1 MTATTEHPKVFISY
15 SWSTPE
21 HEQFVVDLATTLRNH
36 GIDAVLDKWDLKPGH
51 DKYVFM
57 ESMVVDPSVQKV
69 LAICDRKYQE
79 KANARAGGVGTE
91 SQIIS
96 QELYGRVTQT
106 KFVPVVCE
114 YDDEGQPCLPVF
126 MKGLIYIDL
135 SSDERYG
142 AGLDELLRLIYAQ
155 PFHQKPKLGGI
166 PSFVSSSGASYVK
179 ELGAALRAIQDGKPN
194 RQGLEALFTKSLLAE
209 VTKLYVTPEGAD
221 YDEGVFQAISST
233 KVLRDQ
239 LAEYLEVVAAFSGD
253 DANSL
258 TPFLRLMEGLGAHFG
273 PPTNQGSFY
282 PGWADLYYFFAHEA
296 FLIQTAALLRHNRW
310 KCLRRLMSAVYVIQ
324 SSRQSDTAA
333 ETYVAFD
340 KSMVSLDEHRNRRLK
355 LNRVSVVADMLKE
368 RCSMDKTSF
377 PELLEAD
384 VFLMLGSL
392 VSSFS
397 PTPSSDWPL
406 IWGARTTVYS
416 SYGNKL
422 KTFLR
427 AADDDTRTGIRTAI
441 GVASGS
447 DLQTRLEAARKR
459 FPDFGRNRGHHDHFN
474 FLEAINATELVK

>member
-1 MTATTEHPKVFISY
+1 MSTSTEHPKVFISY
-15 SWSTPE
+15 SWTNPE
-21 HEQFVVDLATTLRNH
+21 HEQFVVDLATTLLGH

-69 LAICDRKYQE
+69 LVICDQKYQE

-114 YDDEGQPCLPVF
+114 YDDDGLPCLPVF

-194 RQGLEALFTKSLLAE
+194 RQGLEALFIKSLLGE
-209 VTKLYVTPEGAD
+209 VTRLYVTPEGAD

-239 LAEYLEVVAAFSGD
+239 LAEYVDVVAAFSGD
-253 DANSL
+253 DTNSL
-258 TPFLRLMEGLGAHFG
+258 VPFLRLMEGLGGHFG
-273 PPTNQGSFY
+273 PPTDQGSFY

-310 KCLRRLMSAVYVIQ
+310 RCLRRLTSAIYVIQ
-324 SSRQSDTAA
+324 NSRQSDTVA

-340 KSMVSLDEHRNRRLK
+340 KGMVSLDEHRNKRLN

-368 RCSMDKTSF
+368 RCSTDKTSF

-384 VFLMLGSL
+384 VFLMLGSF

-397 PTPSSDWPL
+397 PTPPTDWPR
-406 IWGARTTVYS
+406 IWLAHTTVYA
-416 SYGNKL
+416 SYGNRL
-422 KTFLR
+422 KVFLR
-427 AADDDTRTGIRTAI
+427 AADEDIRTGIRTAI
-441 GVASGS
+441 GVTSGS
-447 DLQTRLEAARKR
+447 DLQTRLEAAQKR
-459 FPDFGRNRGHHDHFN
+459 FPDFNRNRRHHDQFE
-474 FLEAINATELVK
+474 FLDAINFSELVK